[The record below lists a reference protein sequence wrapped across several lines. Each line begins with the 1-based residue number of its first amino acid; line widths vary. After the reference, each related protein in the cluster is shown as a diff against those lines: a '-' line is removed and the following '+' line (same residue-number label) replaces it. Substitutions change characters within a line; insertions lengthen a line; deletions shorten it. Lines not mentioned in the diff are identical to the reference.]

1 MAMDFLGNIG
11 MGYTSFS
18 QTAYIQSNYTGRYA
32 SDDLGVMSIEEQAI
46 STSNSHNQYSRYAD
60 YSHLTVDPSDD
71 KTFWFNTEIFK
82 LNYRRDVVG
91 AFKIASDFN
100 YDIGVVSIDSPMVG
114 IIYLT
119 PKPSSPPF
127 AKKGQKIKKG
137 DTICLIEAMKTFN
150 EIKSDRDC
158 TIKTVMVKNGE
169 AVEFGQPLFE
179 IS

>member
-1 MAMDFLGNIG
+1 MIDKKINETIDTLIKKIKDNNLGSIKL
-11 MGYTSFS
+11 
-18 QTAYIQSNYTGRYA
+18 SNKINTIEVTNN
-32 SDDLGVMSIEEQAI
+32 SINNSTQQNSIPINNVINDVPDDNLI
-46 STSNSHNQYSRYAD
+46 
-60 YSHLTVDPSDD
+60 
-71 KTFWFNTEIFK
+71 
-82 LNYRRDVVG
+82 
-91 AFKIASDFN
+91 
-100 YDIGVVSIDSPMVG
+100 SIDSPMVG
-114 IIYLT
+114 IVYLT

-158 TIKTVMVKNGE
+158 TIKTVMVENGE

>member
-1 MAMDFLGNIG
+1 MLDKKINETIDTLIKKIKDNNLGSIK
-11 MGYTSFS
+11 FS
-18 QTAYIQSNYTGRYA
+18 NKIN
-32 SDDLGVMSIEEQAI
+32 SIEI
-46 STSNSHNQYSRYAD
+46 SNNSNDQIYNQNPIKSL
-60 YSHLTVDPSDD
+60 SKTTNIDD
-71 KTFWFNTEIFK
+71 TINNNLI
-82 LNYRRDVVG
+82 
-91 AFKIASDFN
+91 
-100 YDIGVVSIDSPMVG
+100 SIDSPMVG

-150 EIKSDRDC
+150 EIKSDKDC
-158 TIKTVMVKNGE
+158 TIKAVMVKNGE

>member
-1 MAMDFLGNIG
+1 MLDKKINETIDILIKKIKENNLGSIKVSNKTNTIEISNTSITYNSNQNLQSDRSITSQNDKNEKNI
-11 MGYTSFS
+11 
-18 QTAYIQSNYTGRYA
+18 
-32 SDDLGVMSIEEQAI
+32 DL
-46 STSNSHNQYSRYAD
+46 
-60 YSHLTVDPSDD
+60 
-71 KTFWFNTEIFK
+71 
-82 LNYRRDVVG
+82 
-91 AFKIASDFN
+91 
-100 YDIGVVSIDSPMVG
+100 VSIDSPMVG

-137 DTICLIEAMKTFN
+137 ETICLIEAMKTFN

-158 TIKTVMVKNGE
+158 IIREVLVKNGE

>member
-1 MAMDFLGNIG
+1 MLNKKINETIDALIKKIKDNNLGSIK
-11 MGYTSFS
+11 FS
-18 QTAYIQSNYTGRYA
+18 NKT
-32 SDDLGVMSIEEQAI
+32 DSIEI
-46 STSNSHNQYSRYAD
+46 SNNTFIHGSNQNIQNISPTNNHNLKNKSNE
-60 YSHLTVDPSDD
+60 S
-71 KTFWFNTEIFK
+71 F
-82 LNYRRDVVG
+82 
-91 AFKIASDFN
+91 
-100 YDIGVVSIDSPMVG
+100 VSIDSPMVG

-158 TIKTVMVKNGE
+158 TINTVMVKNGE

>member
-1 MAMDFLGNIG
+1 MMLDKKINETIDALIKKIKDNNLTSIKLSNKSNTIEISNNLTSQFSNQNTQNIP
-11 MGYTSFS
+11 T
-18 QTAYIQSNYTGRYA
+18 
-32 SDDLGVMSIEEQAI
+32 
-46 STSNSHNQYSRYAD
+46 TSNQGIKDENNI
-60 YSHLTVDPSDD
+60 L
-71 KTFWFNTEIFK
+71 I
-82 LNYRRDVVG
+82 
-91 AFKIASDFN
+91 
-100 YDIGVVSIDSPMVG
+100 SIDSPMVG

-158 TIKTVMVKNGE
+158 TIKSVMVKNGE

>member
-1 MAMDFLGNIG
+1 MLDKKINETIDVLIRKIKENNLGSIKLSNKTNTIEISNTSITYNSNQNLQSDKSIDSQNGKNEKNI
-11 MGYTSFS
+11 
-18 QTAYIQSNYTGRYA
+18 
-32 SDDLGVMSIEEQAI
+32 DLI
-46 STSNSHNQYSRYAD
+46 
-60 YSHLTVDPSDD
+60 
-71 KTFWFNTEIFK
+71 
-82 LNYRRDVVG
+82 
-91 AFKIASDFN
+91 
-100 YDIGVVSIDSPMVG
+100 SIDSPMVG

-158 TIKTVMVKNGE
+158 TIKTVMIKNGE

-179 IS
+179 IL

>member
-1 MAMDFLGNIG
+1 MLDKKINETIDILIKKIKENNLGSIKLSNKTNTIEISNTSITYNSNQNLQTDRSITSQNDKNEKNI
-11 MGYTSFS
+11 
-18 QTAYIQSNYTGRYA
+18 
-32 SDDLGVMSIEEQAI
+32 DLI
-46 STSNSHNQYSRYAD
+46 
-60 YSHLTVDPSDD
+60 
-71 KTFWFNTEIFK
+71 
-82 LNYRRDVVG
+82 
-91 AFKIASDFN
+91 
-100 YDIGVVSIDSPMVG
+100 SIDSPMVG

-158 TIKTVMVKNGE
+158 IIREVLVKNGE

>member
-1 MAMDFLGNIG
+1 MLDKKINQTIDALIKKIKDNNIG
-11 MGYTSFS
+11 SIKFSNKIYTIEISNNNIIHSTS
-18 QTAYIQSNYTGRYA
+18 QNTQNVLPKSNQDNKNEPN
-32 SDDLGVMSIEEQAI
+32 DDLI
-46 STSNSHNQYSRYAD
+46 
-60 YSHLTVDPSDD
+60 
-71 KTFWFNTEIFK
+71 
-82 LNYRRDVVG
+82 
-91 AFKIASDFN
+91 
-100 YDIGVVSIDSPMVG
+100 SIDSPMVG

-179 IS
+179 IF